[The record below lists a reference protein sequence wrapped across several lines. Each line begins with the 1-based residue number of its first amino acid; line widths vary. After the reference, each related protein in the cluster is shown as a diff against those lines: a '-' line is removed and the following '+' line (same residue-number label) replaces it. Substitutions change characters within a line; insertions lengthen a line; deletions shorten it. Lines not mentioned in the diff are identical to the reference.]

1 MYKKVRELLVEF
13 RKKLELLDID
23 DLLRVKVEI
32 LPREMEKMK
41 LPLVD
46 KNIMLSIVDLAIE
59 EKMQKNNI
67 NSNKIKS

>member
-13 RKKLELLDID
+13 YKKLESLDID

-32 LPREMEKMK
+32 LPREMEEMK
-41 LPLVD
+41 LPLVG

-59 EKMQKNNI
+59 EKNAK
-67 NSNKIKS
+67 